1 MFRRSL
7 AFSLAA
13 NLSVAF
19 CFAGSTKAGPV
30 PSGSI
35 KFTADNAAQIF
46 LNGQE
51 LKESGGREY
60 TNNWQQPFEFDAGS
74 ELLEGRNVISVAA
87 WDHEGIAAVSGIFKM
102 VDGTTFGTSS
112 RGWLVFDAGIRE
124 NNCEGT
130 NDCTDF
136 PRSLGNAYKNPA
148 AADLIRI
155 PSNWNSPDIQFA
167 AGDMYDGGTW
177 MVPGKRIGAPWEN
190 GSPGSTTGDKTWIW
204 WGDDSSKQGG
214 FYKVNFALFRFEF
227 NCIADYCAPTEEWEE
242 RFIINQPRVGSQIIS
257 SSKSAS
263 GVHDT
268 HPLFAGGTL
277 SFSANQDDYSPNF
290 YVSSESDMEGL
301 GLGELWNADG
311 NSSENTIDVGEY
323 NVTFTGVLVG
333 PGGMRFSGVNG
344 VTTLAGKNTYSGK
357 TAVSK
362 GSTLKVTG
370 SLSDATT
377 VTVDGGGT
385 YQVSSDDTIFGLQG
399 AGRVKLDGKTLT
411 VSPDLTTSTSLS
423 FGGEIAGN
431 GDFVKAGGGTQV
443 LTGKSTYEGATSIEN
458 GALRVSGEG
467 DLPDS
472 TPVAVSAQAEYI
484 VNSTDTIGSLAGNG
498 GVVLGEGKVLSA
510 GAVGSTEFS
519 GVISGSGGFTKL
531 GSNTTTT
538 LSGRSIYTGTTTIK
552 QGTLKLGAVEGLPSS
567 STVVI
572 KPSGV
577 LDLGGLEKK
586 ITVDPNNEDGAD
598 VFLDGGAGAGTIQ
611 QIMANTA
618 VVQNG
623 ILEADIVSDGGLLNG
638 VSEADLLV
646 RSGRTFIKNTAGTSL
661 DDVVLSGGQLWIAN
675 RDLAGNSQS
684 VTVDDFTLATKTIA
698 NPVAPTS
705 ANFSGVLQD
714 GLVIGFDSQAD
725 YALVVSGDFVYESGN
740 VYLYKPME
748 SSVSDYEG
756 VWNAIDFDQSDLTE
770 AEYKELFKNTA
781 LLYQDPEGGYTNF
794 GFKETGRA
802 DQSAL
807 IRPVALQKGSLRICV
822 GSVFGDECGGMETPP
837 AEIEDQIQEEISQDT
852 GMDLDDGVVIDLAED
867 FGLWTSDE
875 IVNVVQRGL
884 VPRNVD
890 GAGQTMATYNNLLA
904 DTIFERTPMRQF
916 TEVEPEVAVEPIPE
930 SQVVPASEPVR
941 GLWAKSGAV
950 DDADADAYLDEKTA
964 AQPLVMAD
972 AHTAAEYQEQHLI
985 SINGKTYV
993 ENDSLTAEYAGRD
1006 GVRGWFRG
1014 FGGQSADSN
1023 GETDT
1028 IYNPYGISA
1037 GGGIVGA
1044 DVSLSESFQ
1053 LGAYANY
1060 GDINLWQTS
1069 GVEGLGGGWNA
1080 DGWGGGV
1087 TADYW
1092 TNNFYVQGLLGAS
1105 GFSGEQKRS
1114 IKGYGV
1120 LFDDDTTSGEKSATT
1135 TVGALRIGA
1144 PFQSGS
1150 TYIEPQF
1157 TATWTGNSE
1166 NRFSESAEDDR
1177 LGLTYK
1183 SRSTNY
1189 LQTAL
1194 GLKFAW
1200 PMKTGDTGLFTPSV
1214 KVAWLGDWNQGNE
1227 DQTIGFDFTDQTHSV
1242 ESNQEDV
1249 NGALI
1254 EAGLDYNVAK
1264 VEGTTVKAYVRGGAE
1279 VWGGNRG
1286 TQWRASGG
1294 VTFQF

>member
-1 MFRRSL
+1 MRSFNL
-7 AFSLAA
+7 NLIRSFTISASG
-13 NLSVAF
+13 LSVGA
-19 CFAGSTKAGPV
+19 ALLVSSPQAAIADEARGN
-30 PSGSI
+30 I
-35 KFTADNAAQIF
+35 KFTADNAAEVF
-46 LNGQE
+46 LNGKSLGQ
-51 LKESGGREY
+51 
-60 TNNWQQPFEFDAGS
+60 TNNWTQPFTFTNLSLQQGK
-74 ELLEGRNVISVAA
+74 NVIGIAA
-87 WDHEGIAAVSGIFKM
+87 WDSEGIAAMSGLFNM
-102 VDGTTFGTSS
+102 PDGTTFGSS
-112 RGWLVFDAGIRE
+112 NVDAWLVFPADKNPTSANSAKNPFNKDMEDPLSVYSDILDVPPGWNE
-124 NNCEGT
+124 VSYVVEDFEGKKWVVPGYVSGT
-130 NDCTDF
+130 NKNPDQPGQHYPWNHTTADKVWLWWGENSNTNTTDWWKMNF
-136 PRSLGNAYKNPA
+136 VLFRYEFTCVDKYCNDDIGWDKLNTIDIPDEGNAGNRKW
-148 AADLIRI
+148 D
-155 PSNWNSPDIQFA
+155 DIV
-167 AGDMYDGGTW
+167 DSY
-177 MVPGKRIGAPWEN
+177 PEGKTYPI
-190 GSPGSTTGDKTWIW
+190 
-204 WGDDSSKQGG
+204 
-214 FYKVNFALFRFEF
+214 FE
-227 NCIADYCAPTEEWEE
+227 
-242 RFIINQPRVGSQIIS
+242 
-257 SSKSAS
+257 
-263 GVHDT
+263 
-268 HPLFAGGTL
+268 GGTL
-277 SFSANQDDYSPNF
+277 SFEGFSGGDYLPDF
-290 YVSSESDMEGL
+290 YLSDVR
-301 GLGELWNADG
+301 DT
-311 NSSENTIDVGEY
+311 NTIDNADTNPVL
-323 NVTFTGVLVG
+323 TGVLFG
-333 PGGMRFSGVNG
+333 EGGMRFSGTG
-344 VTTLAGKNTYSGK
+344 ITTLAGANTYTGK
-357 TAVSK
+357 TTVSD

-377 VTVDGGGT
+377 VAVESGGT
-385 YQVSSDDTIFGLQG
+385 YQVSSKDTIFGLEG
-399 AGRVKLDGKTLT
+399 AGRVLLDGKTLT
-411 VSPDLTTSTSLS
+411 VSPVLSASRS
-423 FGGEIAGN
+423 FGGEIAGK

-458 GALRVSGEG
+458 GVLQVSGEG
-467 DLPDS
+467 DLPDL
-472 TPVAVSAQAEYI
+472 TPVTVSAQAAYF
-484 VNSTDTIGSLAGNG
+484 VDSADTIGSLAGNG
-498 GVVLGEGKVLSA
+498 GVVLGDGKVLSA
-510 GAVGSTEFS
+510 GDAGSTEFS
-519 GVISGSGGFTKL
+519 GEMIGLGGFTKL
-531 GSNTTTT
+531 GLNTTTT
-538 LSGRSIYTGTTTIK
+538 FSGVSTYTGTTTIK

-567 STVVI
+567 SPVVI
-572 KPSGV
+572 ERSGV
-577 LDLGGLEKK
+577 LDLGGLEKQ
-586 ITVDPNNEDGAD
+586 IIVDSDNVDGGD
-598 VFLDGGAGAGTIQ
+598 VFLGGGAGAGTIQ

-623 ILEADIVSDGGLLNG
+623 VLEADIISDGGLLNG

-646 RSGRTFIKNTAGTSL
+646 RNGRTFIKNTAGTSL
-661 DDVVLSGGQLWIAN
+661 GDVVLNGGQLWIAN

-705 ANFSGVLQD
+705 ASFSGALQD
-714 GLVIGFDSQAD
+714 GLVIGFDSQVD

-770 AEYKELFKNTA
+770 AEYEELFKNTA
-781 LLYQDPEGGYTNF
+781 LLYQNPEGGYTNF

-837 AEIEDQIQEEISQDT
+837 EEIEDQIQEEISQDT
-852 GMDLDDGVVIDLAED
+852 GMDFDDGVVIDLAED

-916 TEVEPEVAVEPIPE
+916 TEVQPEVAVEPIPDP
-930 SQVVPASEPVR
+930 QVVPAGEPVR
-941 GLWAKSGAV
+941 GLWAKSGEV
-950 DDADADAYLDEKTA
+950 DEAESNAYLDEVTA
-964 AQPLVMAD
+964 TPQPLVVAD
-972 AHTAAEYQEQHLI
+972 SHTAAEHQEQHLI
-985 SINGKTYV
+985 EINGKTYS
-993 ENDSLTAEYAGRD
+993 ENDSLTAEYADRD

-1114 IKGYGV
+1114 IRGYGV
-1120 LFDDDTTSGEKSATT
+1120 LFDDDTASGEKSATT
-1135 TVGALRIGA
+1135 TVGALRVGA

-1166 NRFSESAEDDR
+1166 NRFSESTEDDR

-1183 SRSTNY
+1183 SRNTNY

-1194 GLKFAW
+1194 GMKLAW
-1200 PMKTGDTGLFTPSV
+1200 PMKTGTTGLFTPSV
-1214 KVAWLGDWNQGNE
+1214 RVAWLGDWNQNNE
-1227 DQTIGFDFTDQTHSV
+1227 DQRIGFDFTDQTYSV

-1264 VEGTTVKAYVRGGAE
+1264 LEGTTVKAYVRGGAE